1 MINAIEVKN
10 FAIVDSLRLELATG
24 FTALT
29 GETGAGKS
37 LIVDAIGLLLG
48 GRADS
53 SWVRE
58 GEDKALLQLE
68 LAQNLSL
75 TRRLSKNGRGQ
86 VRIDG
91 EIAKVAEL
99 ASVAQE
105 RIAIHGQHASQT
117 LLDASEQRKLLDRLL
132 PQKAQELVQDY
143 QKNFREQQQ
152 VKKELEALT
161 HALRERARRVDI
173 LQFQLEEID
182 NADLQ
187 PEEEEELRDKAMQL
201 ENIERILQGAGGAV
215 DLLLEQEENALDKV
229 ASAQVALQN
238 AGRFHK
244 ELAGLAEELAE
255 AMSNLQAVA
264 DAVSSVLVEIDVEPA
279 EIEAVQQRLYLIKN
293 LQKKYGA
300 EIADVLAYRD
310 GIAVELEQLLSAE
323 TTMDRLEQRQE
334 ELAQQ
339 LTAQATHISQA
350 RQKIATNLSQKVTAQ
365 VRPLAMPHAE
375 FQVQLSALKTA
386 NFYGND
392 KIDFLFSANLG
403 EKPAPLN
410 AVASG
415 GELSRVMLALNV
427 VTGTDV
433 PTLIFDEVDAGIGG
447 ATALAVGELL
457 ATLAQQHQVLVVTH
471 LPQVAAYAD
480 QHILVEKIE
489 KAGRTV
495 SRIHQLNAPERQE
508 ELARMLSGSTGKAAL
523 ANAQELLEHAQQHQP
538 LEAAS

>member
-37 LIVDAIGLLLG
+37 IIVDALGLLLG

-53 SWVRE
+53 SFVRS

-68 LAQNLSL
+68 LSHSLSL

-99 ASVAQE
+99 ATVAQQ

-117 LLDASEQRKLLDRLL
+117 LLEAQEQRKLLDRLL
-132 PQKAQELVQDY
+132 PDKAQQLLQAY
-143 QKNFREQQQ
+143 QLHFREQRQLE
-152 VKKELEALT
+152 KELEQLRAT
-161 HALRERARRVDI
+161 LRERARRVDI

-182 NADLQ
+182 QAHLQ
-187 PEEEEELRDKAMQL
+187 MDEEAELRDKALQL
-201 ENIERILQGAGGAV
+201 ENSERILQGAGGAV
-215 DLLLEQEENALDKV
+215 DILLESEENALDKV
-229 ASAQVALQN
+229 ADALVALQN

-244 ELAGLAEELAE
+244 ELAGLAEELDE
-255 AMSNLQAVA
+255 AMTSLQAVA
-264 DAVSSVLVEIDVEPA
+264 DAVSSVLTELDIEPT

-300 EIADVLAYRD
+300 EIADVLAYRE
-310 GIAVELEQLLSAE
+310 GIAAELEQLMGAE
-323 TTMDRLEQRQE
+323 ANIDRLEQRQ
-334 ELAQQ
+334 Q
-339 LTAQATHISQA
+339 
-350 RQKIATNLSQKVTAQ
+350 RLSQLLEQQAADLSKARHKVASKLSKDVTAQ
-365 VRPLAMPHAE
+365 VRPLAMPKAQ
-375 FQVQLSALKTA
+375 FQVKLSPLSTP
-386 NFYGND
+386 NLYGND
-392 KIDFLFSANLG
+392 KVEFLFSANLG
-403 EKPAPLN
+403 ENLAPLA

-480 QHILVEKIE
+480 QHFFVEKIE
-489 KAGRTV
+489 KEGRTV
-495 SRIHQLNAPERQE
+495 SRIRALEPNEREQ
-508 ELARMLSGSTGKAAL
+508 ELARMLSGSTGKAAI
-523 ANAQELLEHAQQHQP
+523 ANARELLQQATQQRR
-538 LEAAS
+538 LEVAS